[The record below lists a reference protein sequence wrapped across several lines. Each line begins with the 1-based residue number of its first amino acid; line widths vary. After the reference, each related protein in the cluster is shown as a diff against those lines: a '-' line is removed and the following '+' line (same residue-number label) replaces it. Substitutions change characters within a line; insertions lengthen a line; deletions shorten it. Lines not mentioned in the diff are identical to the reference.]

1 MSVFLTLA
9 SGVLFGVMLSV
20 VLMRVFHISRL
31 KKEWHDERTQLQE
44 AVASRV
50 PKSEL
55 DQLQAESSRQIQAMA
70 SAEEVARQEAS
81 AIQNDLKHKFTTA
94 SHDYEQRILALESLI
109 ETSGA
114 DLEKNKAMLK
124 KDVDDLLTV
133 LSTFQ
138 RWNDEMSKLIQHNR
152 EMQHQNSE
160 FAGIVKQV
168 IILALNAAIE
178 AARAGEAGR
187 GFAVVADD
195 VKLLATRSQGFSTGY
210 KESLHKNDII
220 TAITF
225 QDIQASGNMILTSVR
240 ALNAKLDNLSFPAAA

>member
-1 MSVFLTLA
+1 MVFFFTLA
-9 SGVLFGVMLSV
+9 GGLLSGVILGI
-20 VLMRVFHISRL
+20 VLVHRTHVRRLQANWQTERV
-31 KKEWHDERTQLQE
+31 QLQE
-44 AVASRV
+44 TLAHRV
-50 PKSEL
+50 PATQL
-55 DQLQAESSRQIQAMA
+55 DQLRVDHHHQTQSLVSAHDSHMQQAT
-70 SAEEVARQEAS
+70 
-81 AIQNDLKHKFTTA
+81 AIQNDLKHDFDA
-94 SHDYEQRILALESLI
+94 VRYDYEQRILGLENLI
-109 ETSGA
+109 ANTNS
-114 DLEKNKAMLK
+114 DLEKHKAALK

-152 EMQHQNSE
+152 DMQIQNSE

-240 ALNAKLDNLSFPAAA
+240 ALNAKLDNLTFSAPA

>member
-1 MSVFLTLA
+1 MSIHLTLV
-9 SGVLFGVMLSV
+9 SGILLGLILGI
-20 VLMRVFHISRL
+20 VLMRLTHIKRI
-31 KKEWHDERTQLQE
+31 KKEWLDERAQLQE
-44 AVASRV
+44 AAASRV
-50 PKSEL
+50 PRTEL
-55 DQLQAESSRQIQAMA
+55 DHLKAESSVQILALS
-70 SAEEVARQEAS
+70 SAHEAELQEAT
-81 AIQNDLKHKFTTA
+81 AIQNDLKHKFT
-94 SHDYEQRILALESLI
+94 SIGHDYEQRIRQLETLI
-109 ETSGA
+109 ATSSA
-114 DLEKNKAMLK
+114 DLEKHKAALK
-124 KDVDDLLTV
+124 KDVTDLLTV

-138 RWNDEMSKLIQHNR
+138 RWNDEMSKLMQHNR
-152 EMQHQNSE
+152 DMQRQNSE

-195 VKLLATRSQGFSTGY
+195 VKLLATRSEGFSVGY

-240 ALNAKLDNLSFPAAA
+240 ALNAKLDNLTFPAQL

>member
-1 MSVFLTLA
+1 MGVFFTLFA
-9 SGVLFGVMLSV
+9 GIVLGAMTSAMWLNLS
-20 VLMRVFHISRL
+20 RVRRLRAQWETERVALQAALDSRL
-31 KKEWHDERTQLQE
+31 PITEFEHL
-44 AVASRV
+44 
-50 PKSEL
+50 
-55 DQLQAESSRQIQAMA
+55 
-70 SAEEVARQEAS
+70 RQEHQREVS
-81 AIQNDLKHKFTTA
+81 ALTA
-94 SHDYEQRILALESLI
+94 SHQEELRQQVVAAKDQKRAQDETCLSYEKRIK
-109 ETSGA
+109 
-114 DLEKNKAMLK
+114 DLERLIAANARDMEKTKATLK

-152 EMQHQNSE
+152 DMQRQNSE

-195 VKLLATRSQGFSTGY
+195 VKLLATRSQGFSASY
-210 KESLHKNDII
+210 KESLHKNDVI
-220 TAITF
+220 TAVTF

-240 ALNAKLDNLSFPAAA
+240 ALNAKLDALTLVANA

>member
-9 SGVLFGVMLSV
+9 SGILFGAILGI
-20 VLMRVFHISRL
+20 VLMRLTQLRRL
-31 KKEWHDERTQLQE
+31 KEEWQGERARLQE
-44 AVASRV
+44 AVGSRV
-50 PKSEL
+50 PRAEL
-55 DQLQAESSRQIQAMA
+55 DQIKAESSRQMLAMS
-70 SAEEVARQEAS
+70 SAHEAERQEAT
-81 AIQNDLKHKFTTA
+81 AIQNDLKHKFT
-94 SHDYEQRILALESLI
+94 SIGHDYEQRIREFETLI
-109 ETSGA
+109 STTSA
-114 DLEKNKAMLK
+114 DLEKHKTTLK

-152 EMQHQNSE
+152 EMQRQNSE

-240 ALNAKLDNLSFPAAA
+240 ALNAKLDNLSFPALS

>member
-1 MSVFLTLA
+1 
-9 SGVLFGVMLSV
+9 
-20 VLMRVFHISRL
+20 MRIFHISRL
-31 KKEWHDERTQLQE
+31 KKEWHDERSQLQD
-44 AVASRV
+44 AITSRV
-50 PKSEL
+50 SITEFE
-55 DQLQAESSRQIQAMA
+55 QLQAASKHQLQAMA
-70 SAEEVARQEAS
+70 AAADAARQEAS
-81 AIQNDLKHKFTTA
+81 AIQNDLNDKFTA
-94 SHDYEQRILALESLI
+94 ARHEYEHRIAALESLI
-109 ETSGA
+109 ESTGA
-114 DLEKNKAMLK
+114 ELEKNKAMLK

-240 ALNAKLDNLSFPAAA
+240 ALNAKLDSLSFPAHG

>member
-1 MSVFLTLA
+1 MNVFLSLLA
-9 SGVLFGVMLSV
+9 GLFIGTVAGII
-20 VLMRVFHISRL
+20 FIRL
-31 KKEWHDERTQLQE
+31 TQL
-44 AVASRV
+44 RR
-50 PKSEL
+50 
-55 DQLQAESSRQIQAMA
+55 LQAEWQQERNALKSALASRLPMTEFEQLKSEQQQQIQALITA
-70 SAEEVARQEAS
+70 HAEELHVAKV
-81 AIQNDLKHKFTTA
+81 IQNDQKEMLEATRHEYEERLREQDRKLADRVAELEKHKTV
-94 SHDYEQRILALESLI
+94 
-109 ETSGA
+109 
-114 DLEKNKAMLK
+114 LK
-124 KDVDDLLTV
+124 RDVHDLLTI

-152 EMQHQNSE
+152 DMQRQNSE

-195 VKLLATRSQGFSTGY
+195 VKLLATRSQGFSASY
-210 KESLHKNDII
+210 KESLHKNDVI

-240 ALNAKLDNLSFPAAA
+240 ALDAKLEQLSLA